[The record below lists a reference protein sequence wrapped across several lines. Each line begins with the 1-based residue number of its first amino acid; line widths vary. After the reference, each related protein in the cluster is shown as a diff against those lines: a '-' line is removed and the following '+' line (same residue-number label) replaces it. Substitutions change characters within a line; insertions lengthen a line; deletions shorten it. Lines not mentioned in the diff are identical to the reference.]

1 MIDLHMHT
9 TASDGRL
16 TPAALLERVLAAGL
30 TTIAITDHDTTRAV
44 DEATRLA
51 EPHGVRVVPGTE
63 ITAVDE
69 GRDVHMLA
77 YFIDHHD
84 PTLAAFLARQ
94 RSLRVERVREIG
106 ERLAAHGMAVEVDV
120 LIGQARARPGT
131 AIGRPWL
138 ARALVRA
145 GHVAS
150 VAEAFERWLGQ
161 GQPAFVPR
169 SGPTPFDVVGIV
181 HAAGGVVS
189 FAHPGVTRKDTL
201 LGPLAEAG
209 LDAIEVHH
217 SDHAPEVRDRYR
229 TLAESLGVATSG
241 GSDFHGSGETRT
253 TLGKVWLPAHEFVAL
268 EARVPGRSAAAPA

>member
-16 TPAALLERVLAAGL
+16 TPAELIERVVAAGL
-30 TTIAITDHDTTRAV
+30 STIAVTDHDTASAV
-44 DEATRLA
+44 DETTRRA
-51 EPHGVRVVPGTE
+51 AAHGVRVVPGIE
-63 ITAVDE
+63 VTAVDE

-84 PTLAAFLARQ
+84 PTLDAFLTRQ
-94 RSLRVERVREIG
+94 RELRVERVREIG
-106 ERLAAHGMAVEVDV
+106 ERLAAHGVAVDV
-120 LIGQARARPGT
+120 DALIGQAWARPGT

-150 VAEAFERWLGQ
+150 VADAFERWLGQ

-189 FAHPGVTRKDTL
+189 FAHPGVTRKDAL

-209 LDAIEVHH
+209 LDAIEIYH
-217 SDHAPEVRDRYR
+217 SDHTPEVRDRYR
-229 TLAESLGVATSG
+229 TLAASLGVATSG

-253 TLGKVWLPAHEFVAL
+253 TLGKVWLPSHEFAAL
-268 EARVPGRSAAAPA
+268 EARVPGRPVAAPV

>member
-16 TPAALLERVLAAGL
+16 TPADLIDRVAAAGL
-30 TTIAITDHDTTRAV
+30 TTIAVTDHDTAGAV

-51 EPHGVRVVPGTE
+51 AARGIRVVPGIE

-77 YFIDHHD
+77 YFIDHRD
-84 PTLAAFLARQ
+84 ATLDAFLVRQ
-94 RSLRVERVREIG
+94 RALRIDRVREIG
-106 ERLAAHGMAVEVDV
+106 ERLAAHGVAVDV
-120 LIGQARARPGT
+120 DALIERARSRPGT

-138 ARALVRA
+138 ARALVRT
-145 GHVAS
+145 GHVLS
-150 VAEAFERWLGQ
+150 VSEAFERWLGQ

-169 SGPTPFDVVGIV
+169 SGPTPFDVVDLV

-189 FAHPGVTRKDTL
+189 FAHPGVTQKDAL

-209 LDAIEVHH
+209 LDAIEIHH
-217 SDHAPEVRDRYR
+217 SDHAPDVRERYR

-241 GSDFHGSGETRT
+241 GSDFHGTGETRA
-253 TLGKVWLPAHEFVAL
+253 TLGRVWLPAHEFAAL
-268 EARVPGRSAAAPA
+268 EARVPGRPAAAPA